1 MSSIGPQLPT
11 ELTKRKRSPDQ
22 DAAASPPAKQARSN
36 VALPQATNDDE
47 IGLSDSDDN
56 DAMGPSA
63 PSAASIGP
71 MCPPRTAQD
80 NTHEIHLSDSAS
92 DADMAPPA
100 PPPKLQ
106 SQQQTQ
112 PQPQPQ
118 LQHQKPISSSES
130 DSEDDYGPSL
140 PSSTTPRQ
148 TIGPTLPSKEP
159 APQRDTWMLA
169 PPPSTAYSERDPTRM
184 RARKFASK
192 PLSSSAGKPSP
203 DHPSIWTETPQE
215 KLQRQKDALLGRTPS
230 ASYAAAGGAV
240 SSSSSSSS
248 SCLSSERAKMQKRQQ
263 EERIAA
269 SIEASRGKKSLYAE
283 HDERRREGGGG
294 AGGNGRGEK
303 EAEEDDDPS
312 KRAFDREKDMAIGGK
327 IGSRARTELIS
338 RSANFGGRFQKGS
351 FL

>member
-56 DAMGPSA
+56 DTMGPSA

-71 MCPPRTAQD
+71 ICPPRTAQD

-92 DADMAPPA
+92 DTNKAPPA

-106 SQQQTQ
+106 SHPQ

-118 LQHQKPISSSES
+118 LQDQKPVSSSES

-159 APQRDTWMLA
+159 VPQRDTWMLA

-203 DHPSIWTETPQE
+203 EHPSIWTETPQE

-230 ASYAAAGGAV
+230 ASHAAAGGAIS

-248 SCLSSERAKMQKRQQ
+248 SCFSSERAKMQKKQQ

-283 HDERRREGGGG
+283 HDERRREGGG
-294 AGGNGRGEK
+294 GGNGRGEK

>member
-22 DAAASPPAKQARSN
+22 DAAASSPAKQARSN

-80 NTHEIHLSDSAS
+80 NTHEIHLSDTTS

-100 PPPKLQ
+100 PAPPPKLQ
-106 SQQQTQ
+106 SQLQ
-112 PQPQPQ
+112 PQP
-118 LQHQKPISSSES
+118 QHQKPISSSES

-192 PLSSSAGKPSP
+192 PLSSAGKPSP

-240 SSSSSSSS
+240 SSSSSSS

-294 AGGNGRGEK
+294 AGRNGRGEK

>member
-11 ELTKRKRSPDQ
+11 ELTKRKRSPEE

-36 VALPQATNDDE
+36 VALPQATNNDE

-56 DAMGPSA
+56 DAMGLSA
-63 PSAASIGP
+63 PSAVNLGP
-71 MCPPRTAQD
+71 IYSPRTAQD
-80 NTHEIHLSDSAS
+80 THEIPVSDSAS
-92 DADMAPPA
+92 DAETAPPA
-100 PPPKLQ
+100 PPPKPQ
-106 SQQQTQ
+106 AH

-118 LQHQKPISSSES
+118 SQHHQEPISSSES

-215 KLQRQKDALLGRTPS
+215 KLQRQKDALLGRVPS
-230 ASYAAAGGAV
+230 ASHAVAGGGT
-240 SSSSSSSS
+240 SSSSSSS
-248 SCLSSERAKMQKRQQ
+248 LSSERAKMQKRQQ

-283 HDERRREGGGG
+283 HDERRKEGGG
-294 AGGNGRGEK
+294 GGNGRGEK
-303 EAEEDDDPS
+303 EEEEDDPS

>member
-1 MSSIGPQLPT
+1 MSSIGPQLPI
-11 ELTKRKRSPDQ
+11 ELTKRKRSPEQ

-36 VALPQATNDDE
+36 VALPQAANDDE

-71 MCPPRTAQD
+71 MYPPRTAQE
-80 NTHEIHLSDSAS
+80 THEIPLSDSAS
-92 DADMAPPA
+92 DAADIAPPA
-100 PPPKLQ
+100 PPPKPQ
-106 SQQQTQ
+106 SQ

-118 LQHQKPISSSES
+118 SQHQEPISSSES

-140 PSSTTPRQ
+140 PSSSTLRQ

-215 KLQRQKDALLGRTPS
+215 KLQRQKDALLGRAPS
-230 ASYAAAGGAV
+230 ASHAAAGGGTA
-240 SSSSSSSS
+240 SSSSSS
-248 SCLSSERAKMQKRQQ
+248 LSSERAKMQKRQQ

-283 HDERRREGGGG
+283 HDERRKEGGGR
-294 AGGNGRGEK
+294 GNGRGEK
-303 EAEEDDDPS
+303 EEEEDDDPS

>member
-1 MSSIGPQLPT
+1 MSSIGPQLPI
-11 ELTKRKRSPDQ
+11 ELSKRKRSPEQ

-63 PSAASIGP
+63 LSAASIGP
-71 MCPPRTAQD
+71 MYPPRTAQD
-80 NTHEIHLSDSAS
+80 THEIPLSDSAS
-92 DADMAPPA
+92 DADIAPPA
-100 PPPKLQ
+100 PPPKPQ
-106 SQQQTQ
+106 SQ

-118 LQHQKPISSSES
+118 SQHQEPISSSES

-215 KLQRQKDALLGRTPS
+215 KLQRQKDALLGRAPS
-230 ASYAAAGGAV
+230 ASHAVAGGGT
-240 SSSSSSSS
+240 SSSSSSS
-248 SCLSSERAKMQKRQQ
+248 LSSERAKMQKRQQ

-283 HDERRREGGGG
+283 HDERRKEGGG
-294 AGGNGRGEK
+294 GGNGRGEK
-303 EAEEDDDPS
+303 KEEEEDDPS

>member
-80 NTHEIHLSDSAS
+80 THEIHLSDSAS
-92 DADMAPPA
+92 DAEIAPPA
-100 PPPKLQ
+100 PPPKPQ
-106 SQQQTQ
+106 SQSQPRPQ

-118 LQHQKPISSSES
+118 PQHQEPISSSES

-230 ASYAAAGGAV
+230 ASHAAAGGGT
-240 SSSSSSSS
+240 SSSSS
-248 SCLSSERAKMQKRQQ
+248 SSERAKMQKRQQ

-283 HDERRREGGGG
+283 HDERRKEGGG
-294 AGGNGRGEK
+294 GGNGRGEK

>member
-22 DAAASPPAKQARSN
+22 DAVASPPAKQARSN

-80 NTHEIHLSDSAS
+80 THEILISDSAS
-92 DADMAPPA
+92 DAEIAPPA
-100 PPPKLQ
+100 PPPKPQ
-106 SQQQTQ
+106 SQ
-112 PQPQPQ
+112 
-118 LQHQKPISSSES
+118 HREPISSSES

-140 PSSTTPRQ
+140 SSSTTPRQ

-230 ASYAAAGGAV
+230 ASHAAAGGG
-240 SSSSSSSS
+240 SSSSS
-248 SCLSSERAKMQKRQQ
+248 SSERAKMQKRQQ

-283 HDERRREGGGG
+283 HDERRKEGGG
-294 AGGNGRGEK
+294 GGNGRGEK